1 MKSQISKYFETRF
14 SKYQCGFHKG
24 SVGNGG
30 AFRALLW
37 KHYRTLLYSIICR
50 MQSNALERSVNSA
63 LKAPPLPQN
72 PFENHTGIL
81 KM

>member
-30 AFRALLW
+30 AIWFIESDDLCFILIW
-37 KHYRTLLYSIICR
+37 K
-50 MQSNALERSVNSA
+50 E
-63 LKAPPLPQN
+63 
-72 PFENHTGIL
+72 
-81 KM
+81 KMTRF